1 MKMRS
6 FIFSTLLLC
15 VACSLVA
22 GHAFSAEKSMF
33 VADNQEYV
41 GAYTMIGLPFE
52 QVIVTDK
59 DGKLHYVAG
68 EYEGDFMEVSGK
80 PDTYSANGQ
89 ATATFV
95 RNAAGK
101 VEKIKLEVQGE
112 SYEGTRTMAEMA
124 GSGATLTDYVGKY
137 KVENLPF
144 EFIILTMK
152 DAQLY
157 ITAGENEGALTAMPN
172 QMDAFD
178 AGGQATIKFT
188 RDEQKK
194 IKKMIV
200 DVQGQIFEGTLVT
213 Q

>member
-15 VACSLVA
+15 VACSLMV
-22 GHAFSAEKSMF
+22 GNAFSAEKSMLF
-33 VADNQEYV
+33 ADNQEYV
-41 GAYTMIGLPFE
+41 GNYTMAGLPFE
-52 QVIVTDK
+52 KVVVSDK

-89 ATATFV
+89 ATATFM

-112 SYEGTRTMAEMA
+112 SYEGVREVAMMAA
-124 GSGATLTDYVGKY
+124 GSAALTDFVGKY
-137 KVENLPF
+137 KMENLPF
-144 EFIILTMK
+144 EFIVLSMK
-152 DAQLY
+152 DGQLY
-157 ITAGENEGALTAMPN
+157 ITAGDNEGALTAVPN

-188 RDEQKK
+188 RDDQKK
-194 IKKMIV
+194 INKMIV
-200 DVQGQIFEGTLVT
+200 EAQGQVFEGKPAM